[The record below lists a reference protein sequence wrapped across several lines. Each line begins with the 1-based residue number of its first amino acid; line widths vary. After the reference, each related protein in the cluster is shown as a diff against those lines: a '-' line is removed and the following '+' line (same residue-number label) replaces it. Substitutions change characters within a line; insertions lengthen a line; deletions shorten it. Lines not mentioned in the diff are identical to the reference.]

1 MPQLIKIGSRDSQL
15 ALLQSQMV
23 KIRLEEIY
31 PNLHCEIIKIKTQG
45 DKILDVALSKIGDKG
60 LFVKEL
66 EHELLE
72 ATVDIAVH
80 SMKDMP
86 TKLPDGLKISSILE
100 REDVRDVICL
110 SQNHPEYASPNAE
123 IEDCEQSQE
132 SLNNDNDLT
141 SQLIEK
147 LNIVA
152 TSSLRRIALLKSYYP
167 KLNFIDIRGNLNTR
181 FRKLDDSNNAMDA
194 IVLAAA
200 GIKRLMTVDD
210 SFSNRISAFLNPREI
225 MPAVAQ
231 GALAIEFLESR
242 TDIEKL
248 IEPLVNPKQEIILQI
263 ERNFLNELEGGCQV
277 PIGIYSEL
285 ENKKTCF
292 HFSVSSLDGTK
303 TIKDR
308 LSIFDSELT
317 PQLGRLLAQRLIKSG
332 ATALLRG

>member
-1 MPQLIKIGSRDSQL
+1 
-15 ALLQSQMV
+15 
-23 KIRLEEIY
+23 
-31 PNLHCEIIKIKTQG
+31 
-45 DKILDVALSKIGDKG
+45 
-60 LFVKEL
+60 
-66 EHELLE
+66 
-72 ATVDIAVH
+72 
-80 SMKDMP
+80 
-86 TKLPDGLKISSILE
+86 
-100 REDVRDVICL
+100 
-110 SQNHPEYASPNAE
+110 
-123 IEDCEQSQE
+123 
-132 SLNNDNDLT
+132 
-141 SQLIEK
+141 
-147 LNIVA
+147 
-152 TSSLRRIALLKSYYP
+152 
-167 KLNFIDIRGNLNTR
+167 LNFIDIRGNLNTR
-181 FRKLDDSNNAMDA
+181 FRKLDDSSNAMDA

-200 GIKRLMTVDD
+200 GIKRLMTVDE
-210 SFSNRISAFLNPREI
+210 SFSGRISAFLNPKEI

-248 IEPLVNPKQEIILQI
+248 IEPLVHHKQEMILQI

-317 PQLGRLLAQRLIKSG
+317 PQLGRLFAQRLIKLG